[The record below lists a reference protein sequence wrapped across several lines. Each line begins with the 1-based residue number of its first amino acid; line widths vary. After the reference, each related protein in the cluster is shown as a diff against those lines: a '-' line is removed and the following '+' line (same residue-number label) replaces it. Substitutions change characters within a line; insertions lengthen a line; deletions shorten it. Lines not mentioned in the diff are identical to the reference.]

1 MANRR
6 KLIMQLESSAK
17 IAAMAAT
24 KCISAGNASKR
35 FNTSNTTKVELA
47 KACSS
52 LADTIP
58 KMVEAIKIS
67 VENPKS
73 ARAQTNIIERVD
85 DFLAPASK

>member
-1 MANRR
+1 
-6 KLIMQLESSAK
+6 MQLEHSAR
-17 IAAMAAT
+17 AAAVTAT

-35 FNTSNTTKVELA
+35 FNTSNTSKVELA

-52 LADTIP
+52 LADAIP

-67 VENPKS
+67 IENPRS

-85 DFLAPASK
+85 DFMAPAAKYKT